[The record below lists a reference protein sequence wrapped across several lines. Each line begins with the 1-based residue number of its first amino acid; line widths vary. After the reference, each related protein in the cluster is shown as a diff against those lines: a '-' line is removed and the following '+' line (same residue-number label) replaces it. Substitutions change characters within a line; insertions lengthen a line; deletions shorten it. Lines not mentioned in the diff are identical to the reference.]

1 MNLNKISDKIV
12 FNKLKKI
19 EFGYLEILN
28 HNGELLKF
36 GNPDQKLKAELKIKK
51 PNFTFNLIKGGSVGF
66 AESYMKDEFE
76 TENLSDLIEIT
87 ARNIKQIHKFSGLL
101 DLPLI
106 NFFKNLII
114 KNTRGRS
121 KKNIAKHYD
130 LGNEFFS
137 LWLDKSLT
145 YSSAIFDEKN
155 KELTDAQNNK
165 YQKLIDLIKPK
176 TGDKVLEIGCG
187 WGGFA
192 EYVGRKYDVKLD
204 CITISKKQFEYAKE
218 RIHRCGLNEKV
229 NIEIKDYRD
238 LKNKYNSIASIE
250 MIEAVGQNYLENYF
264 QTIKNNLSSDG
275 KAAIQA
281 ITIDDALFDRY
292 KNKQDFI
299 QKYIFPGGFLPNKNS
314 INKYVSDNGLTINS
328 YESYADHYSN
338 TLAIWR
344 KEFNRKWDLI
354 KKQGFDLTF
363 KRMWEFYLCYCEAGF
378 KSKNIDLIQFSIQ
391 NK

>member
-1 MNLNKISDKIV
+1 MNLFKISDKIV
-12 FNKLKKI
+12 FNTLKNIK
-19 EFGYLEILN
+19 FGYLEITN
-28 HNGELLKF
+28 HTGELLKF
-36 GNPDQKLKAELKIKK
+36 GNPNDQLKANLKIKN

-66 AESYMKDEFE
+66 AESYMKNEFE
-76 TENLSDLIEIT
+76 TKNLSDLIEVT
-87 ARNIKQIHKFSGLL
+87 ARNIKQIHKFSGLF

-106 NFFKNLII
+106 NFFKNIFI
-114 KNTRGRS
+114 KNTKNRS
-121 KKNIAKHYD
+121 KENIAKHYD

-137 LWLDKSLT
+137 LWLDKTLT
-145 YSSAIFDEKN
+145 YSSAIFDERN
-155 KELTDAQNNK
+155 KELSDAQNNK
-165 YQKLIDLIKPK
+165 YQKLIDLIKPNN
-176 TGDKVLEIGCG
+176 GDKILEIGCG

-192 EYVGRKYDVKLD
+192 EYLGKKYDVKLD

-238 LKNKYNSIASIE
+238 LKDKYNSIASIE
-250 MIEAVGQNYLENYF
+250 MIEAVGQNYLESYF
-264 QTIKNNLSSDG
+264 KTIKNNLSNNG

-292 KNKQDFI
+292 KNKEDFI

-314 INKYVSDNGLTINS
+314 INKYVSDNGLTIKS

-338 TLAIWR
+338 TLSIWR
-344 KEFNRKWDLI
+344 DEFNKKWDQI
-354 KKQGFDLTF
+354 KNQGFDLTF